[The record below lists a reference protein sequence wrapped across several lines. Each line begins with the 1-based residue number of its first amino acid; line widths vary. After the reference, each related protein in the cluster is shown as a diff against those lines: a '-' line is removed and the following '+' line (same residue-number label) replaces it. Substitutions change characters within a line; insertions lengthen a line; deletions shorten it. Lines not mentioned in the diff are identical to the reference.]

1 MMGRFLSAVGDY
13 LYAALV
19 ALVVAGVLLWAI
31 GLTIARGQTTPLDG
45 TMTFTG
51 DTHYTPPTL
60 SLGDFHAEKLS
71 RDEVKALF
79 AARQAVLQAQEK
91 LDAVEDATKRAHG
104 GAVAYTIGNFNEA
117 TCLHS
122 RTTVELRGD
131 WALVTT
137 DTAAPGACF

>member
-1 MMGRFLSAVGDY
+1 MGRFLSAVGDY

-91 LDAVEDATKRAHG
+91 LDAVEDATKRAQAQAMVAQG
-104 GAVAYTIGNFNEA
+104 RAVLALLTTFATGVQAAVGAPRVGAVMPSYV
-117 TCLHS
+117 
-122 RTTVELRGD
+122 R
-131 WALVTT
+131 
-137 DTAAPGACF
+137 